1 MRLTAV
7 FVAIFVLAGFSLPS
21 CHPQPISRSSSPPTN
36 TTPQLVSK
44 ASLQSSPRVFRPVPH
59 RPVSTYSIVA
69 RDPKTGDFG
78 VAVQSHWFSVG
89 SLVTWA
95 EAGVGAVATQSF
107 IEPGYGPRGLA
118 LMKSGLS
125 AKLALSSLVG
135 VDPGQAVRQVAFV
148 DASGEV
154 ATHTG
159 SSCIHVA
166 SHHVGRGYSVQAN
179 MMANDQVVPAMA
191 RAYEKAKGPLPERLL
206 AALQAAQAAGGDVR
220 GKQSA
225 AILVVKG
232 KATGQS
238 WTDRVVELRIEDH
251 RTPIVELQ
259 RLLTLHNAYEH
270 MNAGDVAIE
279 KGDMAGA
286 LRHYRTASKLAP
298 NNIEMVYWTAV
309 TMATNGKLNQ
319 SLPLF
324 RRVFAADKSWVTLT
338 QRLQKPGIIPNN
350 AKGTKLIEKI
360 MTQVKQ

>member
-1 MRLTAV
+1 MRQPAV
-7 FVAIFVLAGFSLPS
+7 FVVLSVLSGLSLLA
-21 CHPQPISRSSSPPTN
+21 CHPQPISRSSSPS
-36 TTPQLVSK
+36 TTTVPQFTKS
-44 ASLQSSPRVFRPVPH
+44 ASFKSSFRAFRPIPH

-148 DASGEV
+148 DINGEV

-159 SSCIHVA
+159 SDCLDVA

-179 MMANDQVVPAMA
+179 MMANDRVVPAMA
-191 RAYEKAKGPLPERLL
+191 RAYESAKGPFPERLL

-251 RTPIVELQ
+251 LTPIVELQ
-259 RLLTLHNAYEH
+259 RLLTLHNAYKH
-270 MNAGDVAIE
+270 MNAGDAAIE

-286 LRHYRTASKLAP
+286 LRHYRAASKLAP
-298 NNIEMVYWTAV
+298 TNIEMVYWTAV
-309 TMATNGKLNQ
+309 TLATNGKLNQ

-338 QRLQKPGIIPNN
+338 RRLQKPGIIPND
-350 AKGTKLIEKI
+350 AKGTKLIERI
-360 MTQVKQ
+360 MTQVK